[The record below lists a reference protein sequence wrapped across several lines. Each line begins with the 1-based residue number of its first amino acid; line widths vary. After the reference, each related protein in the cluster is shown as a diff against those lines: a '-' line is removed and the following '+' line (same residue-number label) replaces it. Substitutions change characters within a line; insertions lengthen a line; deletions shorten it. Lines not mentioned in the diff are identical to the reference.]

1 LQDSKLICGIRD
13 EEFARQIEAAIS
25 PVLNQQPTFANN
37 TEENMDLD
45 TQQSSDEESESI
57 LDDESRNDGEDIASP
72 LADDATSQPE
82 PSTSYQVE
90 PQMSQQNAAYRNPF
104 IQSNVQIQGD
114 APMRLVCP
122 QCQRD
127 RSGHRYLR
135 CLFCGHHGTPML
147 RPQEVP
153 TPAVPLPLPQNF
165 GFAMGGSYVTPATYM
180 QQSMDIARQIGQHV
194 GEAWKNLY
202 QGTNS
207 PRAGQGTSSSPVNL
221 DSSPPRYATPVPL
234 LNNGWQ
240 AAYPG
245 PIGNPYN
252 FPQPPQIP
260 IIRMPAYDMPVPSLT
275 NDELKDLLQ
284 NIRPDEEI
292 KVEDPDSHIPGLSR
306 RLRLMKHQRVCTHFL
321 PG

>member
-1 LQDSKLICGIRD
+1 MQDSKLICGIRD

-57 LDDESRNDGEDIASP
+57 LDDESRNDEEDIASP
-72 LADDATSQPE
+72 LAEDATSQPE

-90 PQMSQQNAAYRNPF
+90 PQMPQQNVAYRNPF

-114 APMRLVCP
+114 APMRLACP
-122 QCQRD
+122 QCHRD

-135 CLFCGHHGTPML
+135 CVFCGHHGTPML
-147 RPQEVP
+147 RPQEVL
-153 TPAVPLPLPQNF
+153 TPAVPPPLPQNF
-165 GFAMGGSYVTPATYM
+165 GFAMGGSYVAPATYM

-194 GEAWKNLY
+194 GEAWKHLY
-202 QGTNS
+202 QGTPS
-207 PRAGQGTSSSPVNL
+207 PRAGQGTSSSPINL
-221 DSSPPRYATPVPL
+221 DSSPTRYAPPVPL

-245 PIGNPYN
+245 PIRNPYN

-260 IIRMPAYDMPVPSLT
+260 MMRMPAYDMPVPSLT

-321 PG
+321 SG

>member
-1 LQDSKLICGIRD
+1 
-13 EEFARQIEAAIS
+13 
-25 PVLNQQPTFANN
+25 
-37 TEENMDLD
+37 MDLD